1 MGYSEEFYYK
11 SEYKRLWAILE
22 ARNSYYKEA
31 GASIEA
37 DNEAQALKKL
47 DSFLG

>member
-11 SEYKRLWAILE
+11 SEYKRLWAILN
-22 ARNSYYKEA
+22 ARNTYYQDTNA
-31 GASIEA
+31 NIQA

>member
-11 SEYKRLWAILE
+11 SEYKRLWAILK
-22 ARNSYYKEA
+22 ARNDYYKDASA
-31 GASIEA
+31 GMQA
-37 DNEAQALKKL
+37 DNEAQAYRQL